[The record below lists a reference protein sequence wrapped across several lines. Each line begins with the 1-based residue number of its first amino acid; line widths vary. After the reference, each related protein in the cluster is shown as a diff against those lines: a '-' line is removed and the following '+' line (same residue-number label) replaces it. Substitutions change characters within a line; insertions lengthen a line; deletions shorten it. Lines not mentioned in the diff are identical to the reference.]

1 MSYVPSL
8 KKIYV
13 EQVIAELKKS
23 RGYKNPHQ
31 VPKLTKVVL
40 NTGIDSEAD
49 KNQIADIQRDMSA
62 IAGQK
67 AVLTKSR
74 KAIASFKLRA
84 GQVVGCTVTLR
95 GNAMWEFLYRL
106 LAVALPTIR
115 DFRGVP
121 QKLDG
126 QGNYN
131 IGITDYTIFPEIT
144 VENVKKTM
152 GLDITIV
159 TTAETDDEGRE
170 LLKLL
175 GMPFRRVETHTAP
188 KHAA

>member
-84 GQVVGCTVTLR
+84 GQVVGCTRSEEHTSELQSHS
-95 GNAMWEFLYRL
+95 FISY
-106 LAVALPTIR
+106 AVFCLN
-115 DFRGVP
+115 
-121 QKLDG
+121 K
-126 QGNYN
+126 
-131 IGITDYTIFPEIT
+131 
-144 VENVKKTM
+144 
-152 GLDITIV
+152 
-159 TTAETDDEGRE
+159 
-170 LLKLL
+170 
-175 GMPFRRVETHTAP
+175 
-188 KHAA
+188 